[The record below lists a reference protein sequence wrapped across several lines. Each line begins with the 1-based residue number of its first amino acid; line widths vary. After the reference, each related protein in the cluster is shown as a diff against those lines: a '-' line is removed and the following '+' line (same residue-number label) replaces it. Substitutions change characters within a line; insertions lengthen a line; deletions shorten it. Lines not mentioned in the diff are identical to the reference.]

1 MTASEMAEL
10 DRRIAVMQ
18 AYRDGKTI
26 EAVCRDAS
34 MPWVTM
40 TVQPAWAW
48 NVADYRIAPRKP
60 REFWLCPGREMQTIL
75 RAYSCQQMSH
85 TTGNPLPGQ
94 IYVREVL
101 PDDYMVDT
109 SRLR

>member
-1 MTASEMAEL
+1 MLTASEMAEL

-60 REFWLCPGREMQTIL
+60 RTWHICESTLAN
-75 RAYSCQQMSH
+75 RAIEVSEETSPFS
-85 TTGNPLPGQ
+85 GG

-101 PDDYMVDT
+101 D
-109 SRLR
+109 

>member
-1 MTASEMAEL
+1 MLTASEMAEL

-60 REFWLCPGREMQTIL
+60 PELCDT
-75 RAYSCQQMSH
+75 C
-85 TTGNPLPGQ
+85 
-94 IYVREVL
+94 REVL
-101 PDDYMVDT
+101 RRLVDG
-109 SRLR
+109 